1 MIYELNHVGG
11 PIQDLDASLAFYAET
26 TGAEVVD
33 NLFIES
39 SRTHRVHIQIA
50 TGLVELLC
58 REDADPNGT
67 YGLNHIGFMT
77 DDLDAEFARLLDAGY
92 AELSAPKVAGSGQG
106 RIAFLADP
114 NGVRV
119 ELLQRSE
126 EFRVPPITSGSVR
139 SLAFVA
145 LAAPDLDAAIE
156 FYGRQLGMERWTPRA
171 AEGENGVAYFR
182 IGDDAVKLCQNPV
195 PASSPINHLGLA
207 TAESSE
213 PRADVHDPDG
223 NRLTFVDEAEIA

>member
-11 PIQDLDASLAFYAET
+11 PFSDLDASLAFYAET
-26 TGAEVVD
+26 AGAQVVD
-33 NLFIES
+33 RLFIENS
-39 SRTHRVHIQIA
+39 GTHRVHIQIA

-58 REDADPNGT
+58 REEPTPDAA

-77 DDLDAEFARLLDAGY
+77 DDLDGEFARLIDAGY

-106 RIAFLADP
+106 RIAFLSDP

-145 LAAPDLDAAIE
+145 LSAPDLDAAVE
-156 FYGRQLGMERWTPRA
+156 FYGGQLGMERWSPRA
-171 AEGENGVAYFR
+171 AEGEEGVAYFR
-182 IGDDAVKLCQNPV
+182 IGGDAVKLCQNPP
-195 PASSPINHLGLA
+195 PASTPINHLGLA
-207 TAESSE
+207 IAASSG